1 MATKKLTMRAVVF
14 DFLERAGWSAGQ
26 MFFATLLAGG
36 AEISAGNLPWKYSG
50 TLAIGAAVASVILT
64 ALQYLTKMTELTFW
78 PDIVV
83 RLAKTFLSSL
93 AASIVAVGVFNVGT
107 FDWGTAL
114 NLALLTTLGSLGKGL
129 LARQPGKAA
138 NPSTLPP
145 ETYAAAVSSPTPAPP
160 G

>member
-1 MATKKLTMRAVVF
+1 MATKKLTMRAIAF

-36 AEISAGNLPWKYSG
+36 TEISAGNLPWKYSG

-83 RLAKTFLSSL
+83 RLAKTFLVAGGIDRRCRRLQRRHVRLGHRTQSGVAHHPGL
-93 AASIVAVGVFNVGT
+93 AGEGPAGPPTGQ
-107 FDWGTAL
+107 
-114 NLALLTTLGSLGKGL
+114 
-129 LARQPGKAA
+129 AR
-138 NPSTLPP
+138 
-145 ETYAAAVSSPTPAPP
+145 
-160 G
+160 